1 MAYTFEDPTTQ
12 PLSFSD
18 ASSPVPSDQ
27 ATAQRALKT
36 NYALGEDSPGSDA
49 LSKAI
54 LSGNESQLRSDVAT
68 SEGLRNEQ
76 ARVGVMMKLSQA
88 GKLGPEE
95 IDVARHLTGVD
106 LSVDPGTVFEKKFAE
121 KYALDTI
128 QTKADDSQS
137 VYNRFGHF
145 DPPAASTDVDIYSN
159 VLKSQEYEKNQLE
172 NLHGEWEKTSWMSA
186 VPQYAGQ
193 LVPLLSAY
201 RLANVLKNAPTT
213 SVLPGDNLGQQ
224 ISYLKALP
232 ANERKAAYDSA
243 LTELKGKNMLTAMEF
258 AQAVVSFN
266 ATDSFLSNAIGV
278 ADASGIASTLGKGL
292 VKIGGK
298 LMRQPVTAVVDKASV
313 EAAAAT
319 GKIGPE
325 LPGVVDYTMAAI
337 QEMKKDMTGK
347 TGGGIEHT
355 YFLRAEDAQKLQAVT
370 KSVKSPDAFINKWRD
385 TPDTVKM
392 TPDDMTVYVSKEA
405 ADDFKAGGGGENRIL
420 TMKNGELARSTKQED
435 GRWSLPYQQ
444 HAFETEPGVG
454 LHPVILNDRT
464 NKFGTT
470 IFNQVDVHGP
480 ITEVQRRA
488 GEHQFYTDVS
498 RAKTVEPVAKGE
510 GTVPVH
516 VAEDGTISMGDVI
529 KGETYYIPPS
539 SLGGALTKRPLEVSM
554 HNGEPIFKTTERE
567 LTRQEQMLR
576 GPGSTAKSVGGE
588 FIEHSTEPRDGW
600 LPVTVSKDGQHVV
613 YGERAATPTADQA
626 GNDFRTG
633 LKDSAKAAADT
644 EMNRTNILTQMG
656 DIPRAAQAEAAV
668 QLDKLLVKQEV
679 GGLADLLETLP
690 SAYNPSN
697 FFGKGKGLSREYT
710 SRIVADLQRS
720 NEFLMDLLGK
730 LHVPRGTDEAIK
742 VGVRETEAKFRG
754 QYGGRLNDAII
765 DFVHVPPE
773 LNPNKVNVDTLVMR
787 VGQPNGLPFD
797 SRAMAEQ
804 YMKDVYEIKGE
815 VSQQGASFYIQ
826 TSKTVDETSE
836 AFLKALHT
844 TDNTTPVNLV
854 NMVLNRFRS
863 SEDLLAATQRQNRNV
878 ATHAPQILT
887 KALKEQ
893 VEMTS
898 SKLTGKQRKEVL
910 QVLEVNRDETNL
922 ATGQRGLFYTD
933 AGQFEQAF
941 ISKLGHLPTQEQT
954 AHYFNHVRVSDF
966 DWTIRN
972 LAAYRDKA
980 RLGVEQFSWKGLD
993 AKAGAVKDSP
1003 WVEGKALD
1011 SIPWG
1016 GQDAGIWIQEA
1027 GGSGRLVYKHSLVDG
1042 KNPLTKADVEALYK
1056 EKGYKVF
1063 QVLEPA
1069 KRPLKDSL
1077 GTDEQIH
1084 FVLSNGLD
1092 QKPLGWNQIDYR
1104 PGGHSIYKYDY
1115 YVKQPQMV
1123 VGQGGRL
1130 NYYGDN
1136 SIMNFASAAQAE
1148 KYAERMNIARILLK
1162 NADPK
1167 LDQYLAANIP
1177 YARKDFELMFQ
1188 KGHLSLE
1195 HPIVSV
1201 KTGTTAF
1208 DLEHIKRAYP
1218 NYVDATKSEYN
1229 LGAMIDRSFQADRDA
1244 VLDTVREGPGVFQIA
1259 KAEQLDPYT
1268 ALNRGL
1274 GQAVRNLWM
1283 ADYKISAVQ
1292 HWIEEFGTVMDPKF
1306 KTVSNSPMYFLYN
1319 PQWNEKADKAT
1330 LAAAKASRNAIVNF
1344 IGAQSEIASS
1354 VTHLQNKLVSS
1365 IYEKFGQNASEMVAD
1380 HALPIIKDPSTYV
1393 RAVAFHSKLGF
1404 FNPIQLFVQSQ
1415 SLAHVLAVAGPK
1427 NGLAGAAGGFIAR
1440 RLLHNDTPEILDRM
1454 AGIASKMGWKA
1465 EDFKQM
1471 VGALK
1476 ASGIGE
1482 VAGEA
1487 ALRDDVFDPKL
1498 YNSTVGRWLDKGT
1511 MFFAE
1516 GERSVRLA
1524 AFATSFREWKL
1535 ANPLLDL
1542 NNREMG
1548 KVMQRADLLSV
1559 NMTRASAASWQNGL
1573 LSIPTQFMAFNAR
1586 LAEQFLGGRLTTA
1599 EKARAFG
1606 TYSMLYGVPTAAAG
1620 AAGVYPFYDDIK
1632 QAGLARGVD
1641 FSPAYM
1647 QALTE
1652 GIPHLMISAIT
1663 GHEYNIA
1670 QRLGPNGSS
1679 IFKDAFSGEKSVA
1692 QTIGGPASSIIGD
1705 IWNSTDP
1712 IRRAIAGAFTGDSQ
1726 AFPVKTSD
1734 LIGALS
1740 TISTLSLAA
1749 RIQGAVTYGKYI
1761 SKNNLTV
1768 GDMDSVDA
1776 AFAVVG
1782 LTPTHIADAQLMSKV
1797 VKGDKTHQKPFE
1809 DLALQNYQRA
1819 IEAATSGDQQS
1830 FTDYMTRV
1838 ASYIKL
1844 GDLNVEDQQK
1854 LYRRAQQYKPDS
1866 EDRIRWDMVKNA
1878 PQSQYSNRFNS
1889 FFVNQDKK

>member
-1 MAYTFEDPTTQ
+1 MAYTLENQTAQ
-12 PLSFSD
+12 PLSFTE
-18 ASSPVPSDQ
+18 AASPVPTDQ
-27 ATAQRALKT
+27 ATVQRTLKT
-36 NYALGEDSPGSDA
+36 DYALGPESPGATA
-49 LSKAI
+49 LSQAI
-54 LSGNESQLRSDVAT
+54 LSGNESQLRTDVAA
-68 SEGLRNEQ
+68 SETIRNEQ
-76 ARVGVMMKLSQA
+76 ARIGVMMKLAQQGQLS
-88 GKLGPEE
+88 PEQ
-95 IDVARHLTGVD
+95 IDVARHMSGADLNVD
-106 LSVDPGTVFEKKFAE
+106 AGTVFEKKFAE
-121 KYALDTI
+121 KYTQDTI
-128 QTKADDSQS
+128 QTKGDDSQS
-137 VYNRFGHF
+137 IYNRFGYF
-145 DPPAASTDVDIYSN
+145 NPTVASEDVDVYAG
-159 VLKSQEYEKNQLE
+159 VLRSQEYEKNQLE
-172 NLHGEWEKTSWMSA
+172 NLHGEWEKSSWLSA
-186 VPQYAGQ
+186 IPQYAGQ

-201 RLANVLKNAPTT
+201 RLSNVLKDAPTT
-213 SVLPGDNLGQQ
+213 TILPGDNLGQQ

-232 ANERKAAYDSA
+232 AGERKAAYDAA
-243 LTELKGKNMLTAMEF
+243 LTDLKGRNMLDAMTF

-278 ADASGIASTLGKGL
+278 ADATGIATTLGKGL

-298 LMRQPVTAVVDKASV
+298 LMRQPVAAVVDKSVV
-313 EAAAAT
+313 EAAAIAPE
-319 GKIGPE
+319 KYGPN
-325 LPGVVDYTMAAI
+325 LPGTVDYTMAAI
-337 QEMKKDMTGK
+337 QEMQKDMGTASKGVAQ
-347 TGGGIEHT
+347 T
-355 YFLRAEDAQKLQAVT
+355 YYLRAEDAQKLQAVT
-370 KSVKSPDAFINKWRD
+370 KSTKSPTEFVNKWRD
-385 TPDTVKM
+385 TPDEVKM

-405 ADDFKAGGGGENRIL
+405 ANDLKNGTENRIVV
-420 TMKNGELARSTKQED
+420 MQNGDIARSTKQKD
-435 GRWSLPYQQ
+435 GQWSLPIQQ
-444 HAFETEPGVG
+444 HAFETEPAVG
-454 LHPVILNDRT
+454 RYPVILNDRV

-470 IFNQVDVHGP
+470 IFNQPDVQGE
-480 ITEVQRRA
+480 ITKVTRPA
-488 GEHQFYTDVS
+488 GEHQFYTDIVN
-498 RAKTVEPVAKGE
+498 AKTAKPVPKGE

-516 VAEDGTISMGDVI
+516 VNEDGTIQMGDIV
-529 KGETYYIPPS
+529 KGETYYVPGS
-539 SLGGALTKRPLEVSM
+539 SLGGALTKRPLNIHM
-554 HNGEPIFKTTERE
+554 RNGEPVFTSK
-567 LTRQEQMLR
+567 
-576 GPGSTAKSVGGE
+576 GA
-588 FIEHSTEPRDGW
+588 FIEHSTEPVDGW
-600 LPVTVSKDGQHVV
+600 VPVTVSRDGTHVV
-613 YGERAATPTADQA
+613 YGEKVTPTADKA
-626 GNDFRTG
+626 ANDFRTG

-644 EMNRTNILTQMG
+644 ELNPTSMLTQMG
-656 DIPRAAQAEAAV
+656 DVPKAAQAEASI
-668 QLDKLLVKQEV
+668 KLQKITTPDGATSLNEI
-679 GGLADLLETLP
+679 LETLP
-690 SAYNPSN
+690 SAFNPGN
-697 FFGKGKGLSREYT
+697 FFGKGKALSREYT
-710 SRIVADLQRS
+710 DRIVNKLQRD
-720 NEFLMDLLGK
+720 NEFLLGLLNK
-730 LHVPRGTDEAIK
+730 LQVPRGTEQAIQ
-742 VGVRETEAKFRG
+742 VGVRETEGKFRA
-754 QYGGRLNDAII
+754 QYGGRLNDAIV

-804 YMKDVYEIKGE
+804 YMKDVYEINGE
-815 VSQQGASFYIQ
+815 IQQQGASFYITAQ
-826 TSKTVDETSE
+826 KTVDETSE

-863 SEDLLAATQRQNRNV
+863 SEDLLATTQRQNRNI

-893 VEMTS
+893 IEFTS

-910 QVLEVNRDETNL
+910 QVLEVNRDETNA
-922 ATGQRGLFYTD
+922 ATGMRGLFYTD

-941 ISKLGHLPTQEQT
+941 VSKLGHLPTQEQT

-966 DWTIRN
+966 DWLVRN
-972 LAAYRDKA
+972 LASYRDKA
-980 RLGVEQFSWKGLD
+980 RLGIEQFSWKGLN
-993 AKAGAVKDSP
+993 AKSGKVENTAF
-1003 WVEGKALD
+1003 VEGKALD
-1011 SIPWG
+1011 QIPWG

-1027 GGSGRLVYKHSLVDG
+1027 GGSGRLVYKHSLVDSKG
-1042 KNPLTKADVEALYK
+1042 GLTKAEVEKLYK
-1056 EKGYKVF
+1056 EDGYKIF

-1069 KRPLKDSL
+1069 KRPLKDTIGS
-1077 GTDEQIH
+1077 DEQVH
-1084 FVLSNGLD
+1084 FVISNGLD
-1092 QKPLGWNQIDYR
+1092 QKALGWNQVDYR
-1104 PGGHSIYKYDY
+1104 PGGHSIYKYDF
-1115 YVKQPQMV
+1115 YVKQPQLQ

-1136 SIMNFASAAQAE
+1136 SIMNFASKAQAE
-1148 KYAERMNIARILLK
+1148 KYAERMNKARLMLK
-1162 NADPK
+1162 NADPD
-1167 LDQYLAANIP
+1167 LDSYLAAKIP
-1177 YARKDFELMFQ
+1177 YSRKDFEKMFN
-1188 KGHLSLE
+1188 KDHLSLD

-1201 KTGTTAF
+1201 KSGTTSF
-1208 DLEHIKRAYP
+1208 DLDHIKRDYP

-1229 LGAMIDRSFQADRDA
+1229 LGALMDRSFQADRDA
-1244 VLDTVREGPGVFQIA
+1244 VLDTVREGKGIFQIA

-1292 HWIEEFGTVMDPKF
+1292 HWIEEFGPVMDPKF

-1319 PQWNEKADKAT
+1319 PQWNEKADKAM

-1380 HALPIIKDPSTYV
+1380 HALPVIKDPSTYV

-1427 NGLAGAAGGFIAR
+1427 NGLAGMAGGFIAR
-1440 RLLHNDTPEILDRM
+1440 RLIHNDTPEILDRM
-1454 AGIASKMGWKA
+1454 ASIASNMGWKA

-1471 VGALK
+1471 IGALK
-1476 ASGIGE
+1476 ASGISE

-1516 GERSVRLA
+1516 GERAVRLA

-1542 NNREMG
+1542 SNREMG

-1559 NMTRASAASWQNGL
+1559 NMTRASASSWQNGL

-1586 LAEQFLGGRLTTA
+1586 LAEQFLGKRLTTA

-1620 AAGVYPFYDDIK
+1620 VAGVYPFYDDIK

-1647 QALTE
+1647 QAIVE
-1652 GIPHLMISAIT
+1652 GIPHLMISSIT

-1670 QRLGPNGSS
+1670 QRLGPNGAS
-1679 IFKDAFSGEKSVA
+1679 IFKDALSGEKNVA
-1692 QTIGGPASSIIGD
+1692 QVIGGPASSIIGD

-1712 IRRAIAGAFTGDSQ
+1712 VRRAIAGAFTGNSE

-1734 LIGALS
+1734 LVGALS
-1740 TISTLSLAA
+1740 TISTLGLAS
-1749 RIQGAVTYGKYI
+1749 RIQGALSYGKYI

-1797 VKGDKTHQKPFE
+1797 MKGDKAHQKPFE
-1809 DLALQNYQRA
+1809 DLALQNYARA
-1819 IEAATSGDQQS
+1819 LQAAANNDDVG
-1830 FTDYMTRV
+1830 FRDYMTRV
-1838 ASYIKL
+1838 TAYVKL

-1854 LYRRAQQYKPDS
+1854 LYRRAQSYKPDS

-1878 PQSQYSNRFNS
+1878 PDSQYSSRFNS
-1889 FFVNQDKK
+1889 FFTNQGGNK